1 MIRPP
6 RRAGR
11 REPGTDAA
19 TLARESRLRADR
31 ELLATVDGVIAAGAR
46 RAASELACR
55 PGCSECCLGP
65 FPINRLDAW
74 RLGEGMADLKRRDPA
89 RAAALLERARRA
101 IEAARATFPGDAAI
115 GRLSGDKAAEDRFFE
130 APPAAPC
137 PALDPATQTCDLY
150 AHRPMACRTYGLPVT
165 FSGENLPHCR
175 LCFTRST
182 TETIESCRVTPDK
195 LGIEAAIL
203 KRLRRDGGDDAETI
217 VAYAVL
223 AGDERNS

>member
-11 REPGTDAA
+11 REPDADAA

-31 ELLATVDGVIAAGAR
+31 DLLATVDGALSVGAR
-46 RAASELACR
+46 RAGSELACR
-55 PGCSECCLGP
+55 PGCSECCVGP

-74 RLGEGMADLKRRDPA
+74 RLGEGMAELQRRDPE

-101 IEAARATFPGDAAI
+101 VETGRATFPGDAEK
-115 GRLSGDKAAEDRFFE
+115 GRLSGDESAEDAFFE
-130 APPAAPC
+130 AQSALPC

-150 AHRPMACRTYGLPVT
+150 AHRPMACRTYGLPVS
-165 FSGENLPHCR
+165 FGGRNLPPCR

-182 TETIESCRVTPDK
+182 PEAIESCRVTPDRH
-195 LGIEAAIL
+195 GIEDAIL
-203 KRLRRDGGDDAETI
+203 KRLRRDGGEESETI
-217 VAYAVL
+217 VAYALL
-223 AGDERNS
+223 AGDGRG